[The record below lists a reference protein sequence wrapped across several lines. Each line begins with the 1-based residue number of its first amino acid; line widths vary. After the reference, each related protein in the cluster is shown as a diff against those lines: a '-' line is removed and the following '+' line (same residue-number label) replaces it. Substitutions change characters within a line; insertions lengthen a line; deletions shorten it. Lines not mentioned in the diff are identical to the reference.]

1 MTINSNVNK
10 LTTWQETPIADS
22 PFCRNPITVPPIQAA
37 QFSPGVAFSNSQQ
50 ATSLLQKEGSS
61 QKQSALNA
69 RQPRPKPPRPK
80 PTRCYGLP
88 NFLLGEAFLAPNK
101 QLLFSKKKVAHKS
114 EAHRSRSS
122 RGRSNRG
129 RSRGAATVGSTQ
141 MGDNFQRGMQRAAWQ
156 FLKPSPKI

>member
-37 QFSPGVAFSNSQQ
+37 QFSPGGSFFNSQQ
-50 ATSLLQKEGSS
+50 ATSLLHKESSS

-80 PTRCYGLP
+80 PTRCYRLP
-88 NFLLGEAFLAPNK
+88 NFPLEVAFSSSQQATSLLQKEGSSQKRSAPKPK
-101 QLLFSKKKVAHKS
+101 QPRPKPPRPKP
-114 EAHRSRSS
+114 RRCYSRKHAN
-122 RGRSNRG
+122 GG
-129 RSRGAATVGSTQ
+129 
-141 MGDNFQRGMQRAAWQ
+141 
-156 FLKPSPKI
+156 